1 MRKQALF
8 SGILNASTIALGF
21 LVSVLLARMLGA
33 SGYGAYSLVVAIFSI
48 LSIFTQVGIP
58 KLTMRETA
66 RALENEEWQRMR
78 SLWRWAVLRIALL
91 SVSVSFFVI
100 GIGFLAPVAWLSEHR
115 RLLALGALIVPLAS
129 LGALRGAILRGL
141 GHVILG
147 QLPEAGLRNLLLLTL
162 LVGISFTIIPS
173 TPLIALSAT
182 VVATLLAFIFGAWLL
197 FIKTPQQLRAVPN
210 TSSVDKTWIRAAA
223 LMGFSAGL
231 TQINNYA
238 DLFILGSFKEPEEV
252 GIYRIVYQV
261 STLVIFGLQAVS
273 LIVAPRLARAHAS
286 GDKAKLQELVQFSS
300 RVAVLVATPL
310 ALILFI
316 WGKTLLTLIFGT
328 EFEVGYSALVI
339 LVLAQLVNASF
350 GAIGVLMNMTR
361 NEKFLARALG
371 IASAANVIL
380 NIILIPFFG
389 IIGAATAT
397 VISIAIWNTLLF
409 VVAKRKI
416 GITCHPFTLKR
427 KKDE

>member
-173 TPLIALSAT
+173 TP
-182 VVATLLAFIFGAWLL
+182 
-197 FIKTPQQLRAVPN
+197 
-210 TSSVDKTWIRAAA
+210 
-223 LMGFSAGL
+223 
-231 TQINNYA
+231 
-238 DLFILGSFKEPEEV
+238 
-252 GIYRIVYQV
+252 
-261 STLVIFGLQAVS
+261 
-273 LIVAPRLARAHAS
+273 
-286 GDKAKLQELVQFSS
+286 
-300 RVAVLVATPL
+300 
-310 ALILFI
+310 
-316 WGKTLLTLIFGT
+316 
-328 EFEVGYSALVI
+328 
-339 LVLAQLVNASF
+339 
-350 GAIGVLMNMTR
+350 
-361 NEKFLARALG
+361 
-371 IASAANVIL
+371 
-380 NIILIPFFG
+380 
-389 IIGAATAT
+389 
-397 VISIAIWNTLLF
+397 
-409 VVAKRKI
+409 
-416 GITCHPFTLKR
+416 
-427 KKDE
+427 